1 MKMKTK
7 FIIAVLVLLGIFTG
21 CKNEKS
27 LDSLEVV
34 KSEVAVDDSFKVTLG
49 VIVKK
54 DDNLSLFYTE
64 DGSIDFKGEPIW
76 QGVKGNDGVQE
87 VVYTLPEGVFP
98 TQLRMDFGM
107 NKDQEE
113 MVLKS
118 VLLEYKGNKKEF
130 IGANLA
136 NFFRADE
143 NKCTFNPSTGV
154 IKAVV
159 KDGVRQYP
167 SLYPHEASL
176 LPEINKLAK

>member
-1 MKMKTK
+1 MRTK
-7 FIIAVLVLLGIFTG
+7 LLTTALVLLGIFTS

-34 KSEVAVDDSFKVTLG
+34 KSEVSADTSFKVTLG
-49 VIVKK
+49 VVVKK

-87 VVYTLPEGVFP
+87 VLYTLPDGVFP
-98 TQLRMDFGM
+98 TQLRLDFGM
-107 NKDQEE
+107 NKEQEDI
-113 MVLKS
+113 VLKS
-118 VLLEYKGNKKEF
+118 VVLDYKGNKKEF
-130 IGANLA
+130 IGASLA

-167 SLYPHEASL
+167 SLYPHETSL

>member
-1 MKMKTK
+1 MRTK
-7 FIIAVLVLLGIFTG
+7 FLITALVLLGIFTS

-34 KSEVAVDDSFKVTLG
+34 KSEVSVDNSFKVTLG

-76 QGVKGNDGVQE
+76 QGVKGNNGVQE
-87 VVYTLPEGVFP
+87 VVYTLPDGVFP
-98 TQLRMDFGM
+98 TQFRLDFGM
-107 NKDQEE
+107 NKEQEDI
-113 MVLKS
+113 VLKS
-118 VLLEYKGNKKEF
+118 IVLEYKGNKREF
-130 IGANLA
+130 IGANLVD
-136 NFFRADE
+136 FFRADE

-167 SLYPHEASL
+167 SLYPHEANL